1 MDWIWNILA
10 LIFVFVAIGFCI
22 FSHELGHFL
31 AAKWRG
37 LHIDAFSLGF
47 KPFWRKKINGV
58 EYRLGWLPFGG
69 YVELPQVDA
78 TDAIPKAADGTELPR
93 AKPLDRIITAVAG
106 PLFNILSGLLLGCV
120 IWWVGL
126 PQDTPKM
133 RELTVLTVDQSGPEW
148 KAGLRPGDKIVR
160 INGKPFF
167 GTWRE
172 LILNKILLTVGE
184 VEFDVHR
191 DRQTVKMSYVPA
203 ENPNAPPQLRAEKIA
218 WPFFTVLIPVELD
231 PKAGSPAEKA
241 GIKKG
246 DFLVALDGET
256 ISDFG
261 DFQSMIDI
269 IGSEGEN
276 ARLTVRRGKEMLE
289 FSVRPEPQPK
299 LGDKYNFYRIGAG
312 LQTLPDTPGVVIA
325 STVSGAPAEKAGL
338 AVGERVLK
346 LDGKP
351 VTSSAD
357 FIDRLQLIKSNPMKL
372 ELARN
377 GKTETVE
384 ITPQLITP
392 HTIGAEMELRDH
404 PTPVQQFVN
413 TFEMS
418 RKSLVGI
425 LVGVGNKLGLTDQTS
440 SLKPSHMSG
449 PLGMGMI
456 IFSST
461 RQALLQNTSF
471 TTVLHFIVIISF
483 ALAIFNLFPLPVL
496 DGGHILFGLIEI
508 VFGRPLP
515 TIVIKGLS
523 TVFVVLLIGLMIF
536 VTLSDGNRL
545 ARSSGISDKFS
556 GWFSDN
562 GKSPEPPVSAEAAN
576 GDNKAK

>member
-78 TDAIPKAADGTELPR
+78 TDAIPKAADGAELPR

-120 IWWVGL
+120 IWWAGL

-133 RELTVLTVDQSGPEW
+133 RELTVLTVDHNGPEW
-148 KAGLRPGDKIVR
+148 KAGLRPGDKIFK

-191 DRQTVKMSYVPA
+191 DGQTVKMSYVPA
-203 ENPNAPPQLRAEKIA
+203 ENPNAPQQLRAEKIA

-241 GIKKG
+241 GIRKG

-276 ARLTVRRGKEMLE
+276 ARLTVRRGKEELE

-299 LGDKYNFYRIGAG
+299 LGDEYNFYRIGAG
-312 LQTLPDTPGVVIA
+312 LQKLPDTPGIVIV

-346 LDGKP
+346 LNGKP
-351 VTSSAD
+351 VTTSAD
-357 FIDRLQLIKSNPMKL
+357 FIERLQVNKLNPVKL
-372 ELARN
+372 ELVRN

-384 ITPQLITP
+384 ITPQLIKP
-392 HTIGAEMELRDH
+392 HTIGAVMELLDH

-456 IFSST
+456 IFNST
-461 RQALLQNTSF
+461 RQALLQNTSY

-496 DGGHILFGLIEI
+496 DGGHIVFGLIEI

-562 GKSPEPPVSAEAAN
+562 GKSPEPPVAAEAAN

>member
-1 MDWIWNILA
+1 MNWIWDILS

-78 TDAIPKAADGTELPR
+78 TDAVPKAADGTELPR
-93 AKPLDRIITAVAG
+93 AKPIDRIITAIAG
-106 PLFNILSGLLLGCV
+106 PLFNIISGLLLGCI

-133 RELTVLTVDQSGPEW
+133 RELTVLTVDQKGPEW
-148 KAGLRPGDKIVR
+148 KAGLRPGDKIVK
-160 INGKPFF
+160 INGEPFF

-191 DRQTVKMSYVPA
+191 DGKTVKLSYIPA
-203 ENPNAPPQLRAEKIA
+203 ENPNAPSQLKAEKIA
-218 WPFFTVLIPVELD
+218 WPFFTVLIPVELN
-231 PKAGSPAEKA
+231 PKPGSPAAKA

-246 DFLVALDGET
+246 DLLLTLDGES

-261 DFQSMIDI
+261 DFQSMVDI
-269 IGSEGEN
+269 FGSEGKN
-276 ARLTVRRGKEMLE
+276 ARLKVRRGKEELE
-289 FSVRPEPQPK
+289 FSVKPEPQTD
-299 LGDKYNFYRIGAG
+299 LGDEYNFYRIGAN
-312 LQTLPDTPGVVIA
+312 LQDVPGTPGAVIGA
-325 STVSGAPAEKAGL
+325 VISGAPAEKAGL
-338 AVGERVLK
+338 AAGDRILK

-351 VTSSAD
+351 IPTSAD
-357 FIDRLQLIKSNPMKL
+357 FINQLQLSKSNTVKL
-372 ELARN
+372 EIMRN
-377 GKTETVE
+377 GKPETLEV
-384 ITPQLITP
+384 TPQLITP
-392 HTIGAEMELRDH
+392 HTIGAVMELLDH
-404 PTPVQQFVN
+404 PTPFQQFAN

-456 IFSST
+456 IFTST
-461 RQALLQNTSF
+461 RQALLRHTSF

-496 DGGHILFGLIEI
+496 DGGHTLFGLIEI
-508 VFGRPLP
+508 IFRRPLP
-515 TIVIKGLS
+515 TFVIKWLS

-545 ARSSGISDKFS
+545 ARSSGLADKFS
-556 GWFSDN
+556 GWFS
-562 GKSPEPPVSAEAAN
+562 SPKESAETPIAAEAVN
-576 GDNKAK
+576 GNDKTK

>member
-78 TDAIPKAADGTELPR
+78 TDAVPKAADGTELPR
-93 AKPLDRIITAVAG
+93 AKPLDRIITAIAG
-106 PLFNILSGLLLGCV
+106 PLFNILSGLLLGCIV
-120 IWWVGL
+120 WWAGL

-133 RELTVLTVDQSGPEW
+133 RELAVLTVDQAGPEW
-148 KAGLRPGDKIVR
+148 KAGLRPGDKIVK
-160 INGKPFF
+160 INGEPFF

-184 VEFDVHR
+184 VRFDVLR
-191 DRQTVKMSYVPA
+191 NGKSVKIAYTPA
-203 ENPNAPPQLRAEKIA
+203 ENPNAPQQLKAEKIA

-231 PKAGSPAEKA
+231 PKPGSPAEKA
-241 GIKKG
+241 GIRKG
-246 DFLVALDGET
+246 DLLIAVNGEPV
-256 ISDFG
+256 SDFRE
-261 DFQSMIDI
+261 FQDVIDT
-269 IGSEGEN
+269 IGSEGKTTT
-276 ARLTVRRGKEMLE
+276 LTIRRDGKALD
-289 FSVRPEPQPK
+289 FSVKPEPQPE
-299 LGDKYNFYRIGAG
+299 LGDQYNFYRIGA
-312 LQTLPDTPGVVIA
+312 TLEKQAGKDGIFIVSVLPG
-325 STVSGAPAEKAGL
+325 SPAEKAGL
-338 AVGERVLK
+338 AAGEQILK
-346 LDGKP
+346 LNGKAVP
-351 VTSSAD
+351 APAD
-357 FIDRLQLIKSNPMKL
+357 FITMLQLNKSAAAKI
-372 ELARN
+372 ELANN
-377 GKTETVE
+377 GKIQTAEVV
-384 ITPQLITP
+384 PQLISP
-392 HTIGAEMELRDH
+392 HTIGAEMELLDH
-404 PTPVQQFVN
+404 PTPIQQFVN

-425 LVGVGNKLGLTDQTS
+425 VVGIGNKLGLTDQTS

-456 IFSST
+456 IFNST
-461 RQALLQNTSF
+461 RQALLKHTSF
-471 TTVLHFIVIISF
+471 TTVLNFIVIISF

-496 DGGHILFGLIEI
+496 DGGHTLFGLIEI
-508 VFGRPLP
+508 VFRRPLP
-515 TIVIKGLS
+515 TIVIKCLS
-523 TVFVVLLIGLMIF
+523 TAFVVLLIGLMIF

-545 ARSSGISDKFS
+545 ARNAGLTEKFS

-562 GKSPEPPVSAEAAN
+562 GGGSQAQPATEAAD
-576 GDNKAK
+576 GHHEAK